1 MFAAKKT
8 LPMDVIRIDGG
19 TQSRVKIRT
28 DVVDDYA
35 EHMAA
40 GAIFPPGVAFF
51 DGKEYWL
58 ADGFHRYHALRKNKK
73 ASMECNIVNGT
84 VRDAILYSY
93 GANGAHGL
101 PMSNEDK
108 WHIVSEMLAD
118 FEWGE
123 WSDREIARKCY
134 VSHVFVGK
142 VRATV
147 QGGKKEEE
155 RKFKTAS
162 GKTAKM
168 KVKAKKEETEPV
180 KPKESAEV
188 IQLQEQV
195 EALIEEVDSLTKKL
209 AKETAV
215 DPEFAEQTIDDL
227 REENK
232 QLRLEVKSL
241 TISRDSY
248 QAENAQLIK
257 QVNYLNKKIKKLSPA

>member
-1 MFAAKKT
+1 MKVIATKT

-19 TQSRVKIRT
+19 TQNRDLSIEWVESIARDMEDG
-28 DVVDDYA
+28 DVIKNPV
-35 EHMAA
+35 
-40 GAIFPPGVAFF
+40 VFF

-58 ADGFHRYHALRKNKK
+58 ADGFHRYHALKKNRK

-93 GANGAHGL
+93 GANGSHGL
-101 PMSNEDK
+101 QMTNEDK

-123 WSDREIARKCY
+123 WSDREIARKCC

-147 QGGKKEEE
+147 NGGKKEEE
-155 RKFKTAS
+155 RKYKTAS
-162 GKTAKM
+162 GKVAKV
-168 KVKAKKEETEPV
+168 KVKAQEDKPV
-180 KPKESAEV
+180 APPAEDREK
-188 IQLQEQV
+188 IQMADQI
-195 EALIEEVDSLTKKL
+195 EALVEENEKLTKQL
-209 AKETAV
+209 AKETAA
-215 DPEFAEQTIDDL
+215 DPDFAEQTIEEL

-241 TISRDSY
+241 TISRDSF

-257 QVNYLNKKIKKLSPA
+257 QVKYWQKRAK